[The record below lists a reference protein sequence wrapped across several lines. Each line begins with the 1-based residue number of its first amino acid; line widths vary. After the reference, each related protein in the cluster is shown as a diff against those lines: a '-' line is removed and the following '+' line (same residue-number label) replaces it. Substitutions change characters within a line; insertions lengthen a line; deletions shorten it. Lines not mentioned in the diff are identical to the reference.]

1 MVDFVQLQRIMKEQL
16 DQDRAIS
23 TIEVRGPT
31 LEEAV
36 SQAATLLNCS
46 VRRLEYEVS
55 ERGFT
60 GFMGAGKKDWTIK
73 AYQRIVKRLDVAQ
86 DESDGAAGAEAAE
99 AVIEDKNGYVFVQMR
114 HDGVYIKV
122 SLPTGRGKK
131 ASAGQVRVA
140 LADRGIHEYDQAIV
154 NEVVKAADGEY
165 VRIGDFQHNLAN
177 DAVMTVEITD
187 QEMKALLFVEAP
199 GPGGCDIS
207 LETYQSFLK
216 SNKVYHGIDP
226 DFLRDFADN
235 PVYGERVVIAEGT
248 QPVNGRDAYIQYNFE
263 SDQTKVHIKEGVNG
277 RVDFK
282 DLNIIQNV
290 VEAQPLAKKIP
301 PELGT
306 TGRTVTG
313 NPLPA
318 KDGKDMALPLGKNV
332 HVGDDKVTII
342 ADINGQ
348 VVEVGGKI
356 NVEPVYTV
364 EGNVNL
370 KTGNIIFLG
379 TVIVKGSVEDGFS
392 VKAAGNIEVNGTVE
406 KAELDAEGDIIV
418 HQGITGTKGNGI
430 IRAGKSIWARF
441 IENTAIEAGN
451 MVIAQDGIINSRVDA
466 FKRIICQGKRATIV
480 GGWLRASEEI
490 NAKVLGS
497 PTAGTETI
505 CEVGIDPKT
514 KEQLVQLTENK
525 IALGKQLDDI
535 KLNIQTLVSIKKQR
549 KSLPEDKEAYLK
561 ELEDKRM
568 ETITDI
574 QQNNEAIAKAQ
585 DFLANLQTRGRVSA
599 STKVY
604 PGVRVIIKDA
614 KEDVRNEY
622 KAVTFILEDGLV
634 RAAKYEEPDAE
645 TMKGPDGY
653 TTN

>member
-1 MVDFVQLQRIMKEQL
+1 MVDFVQLQHIMKEQL
-16 DQDRAIS
+16 DQDRAINI
-23 TIEVRGPT
+23 IEVQGPT
-31 LEEAV
+31 LEDAV
-36 SQAATLLNCS
+36 SQAATMLNCS
-46 VRRLEYEVS
+46 IRRLEYEVT

-60 GFMGAGKKDWTIK
+60 GFMGAGKKTWTIK
-73 AYQRIVKRLDVAQ
+73 AYQRIVERKLADLGESGDGGVDAVA
-86 DESDGAAGAEAAE
+86 AAP
-99 AVIEDKNGYVFVQMR
+99 VIEDKNGYVFVQLR
-114 HDGVYIKV
+114 HAGVFIKV
-122 SLPTGRGKK
+122 SQSIGRGKK
-131 ASAGQVRVA
+131 VTNGQVKVA
-140 LADRGIHEYDQAIV
+140 LAERNIHEYDQGIAS
-154 NEVVKAADGEY
+154 EAVKAADGEY

-177 DAVMTVEITD
+177 DASMTVEITEE
-187 QEMKALLFVEAP
+187 EMKALLYVNPP

-207 LETYQSFLK
+207 LETYQTFLK
-216 SNKVYHGIDP
+216 NNKVYHGIDL
-226 DFLRDFADN
+226 DFLTNFADS
-235 PVYGERVVIAEGT
+235 PVYKERVVVARGT
-248 QPVNGRDAYIQYNFE
+248 PPVNGRDAYIQYNFE
-263 SDQTKVHIKEGVNG
+263 NDHKARMKEGANG

-306 TGRTVTG
+306 AGRTVTG

-318 KDGKDMALPLGKNV
+318 KDGKDIPIPLGKNV
-332 HVGDDKVTII
+332 HLGDDKVTII
-342 ADINGQ
+342 SDMNGQ

-364 EGNVNL
+364 EGNVDL

-418 HQGITGTKGNGI
+418 HQGITGSKANGI

-441 IENTAIEAGN
+441 IENTALEAGD
-451 MVIAQDGIINSRVDA
+451 MVVAQDGIINSRVDA
-466 FKRIICQGKRATIV
+466 FKRILCQGKRATIV
-480 GGWLRASEEI
+480 GGRLRASEEI

-514 KEQLVQLTENK
+514 KEQLAMLIENK
-525 IALGKQLDDI
+525 VNLGKQLDDI
-535 KLNIQTLVSIKKQR
+535 KLNMQTLVNIKKQR

-561 ELEDKRM
+561 ELDDKRL
-568 ETITDI
+568 ETMRDI
-574 QQNNEAIAKAQ
+574 QKNNEAIAKAQ

-614 KEDVRNEY
+614 KEDIRNEY

-634 RAAKYEEPDAE
+634 RASAYEEPAADA
-645 TMKGPDGY
+645 MKAPDGFAA
-653 TTN
+653 N